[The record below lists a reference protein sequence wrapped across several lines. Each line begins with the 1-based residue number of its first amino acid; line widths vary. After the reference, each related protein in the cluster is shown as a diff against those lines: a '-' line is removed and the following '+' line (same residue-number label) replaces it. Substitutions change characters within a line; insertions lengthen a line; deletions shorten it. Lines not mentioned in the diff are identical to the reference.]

1 MISREQTIINWALE
15 YAIRWSDAHT
25 CTTEAG
31 FNKAA
36 NRGAEAYQINLTDYD
51 RNNWVSMIRMFSE
64 LRHVQ
69 PD

>member
-1 MISREQTIINWALE
+1 MVSREQTILNWALE
-15 YAIRWSDAHT
+15 YAIRWSDSRG

-31 FNKAA
+31 FHKAA

-51 RNNWVSMIRMFSE
+51 RNKWVDMIRMFSD

-69 PD
+69 AD